1 MVSKDVQATDWFA
14 GSTVVLLQ
22 AGLIQPSA
30 GGKLNPTATV
40 SYETTLSIF
49 AKALGIA
56 SKTDDEATAAKKAA
70 QAGFSGVP
78 TADGSLT
85 RIQLAKML
93 ATTLGIQPS
102 TKNTCAFTDCFSVS
116 SEENAL
122 LLALKAAG
130 IFKGFEDG
138 SFRPTDTLTLAQ
150 VAVLVDRVL
159 AAK

>member
-1 MVSKDVQATDWFA
+1 MLIRSFAMVRKDVQATDWFA

-22 AGLIQPSA
+22 AG
-30 GGKLNPTATV
+30 
-40 SYETTLSIF
+40 
-49 AKALGIA
+49 
-56 SKTDDEATAAKKAA
+56 
-70 QAGFSGVP
+70 FSGVP

-85 RIQLAKML
+85 CIQLAKML
-93 ATTLGIQPS
+93 AITLGIQPS

-150 VAVLVDRVL
+150 VAVLIDRVL